1 MIDLNTPH
9 DNNEHR
15 QNSSV
20 PNSSAPTTP
29 SEPTGAGSPELQD
42 LASAS
47 GPDTSAS
54 NDRDNLFGAENPGPD
69 SFGPDDST
77 ASPLY
82 PCEARD
88 SMASE
93 DSPLH
98 PHEAR
103 DSKQTNAQGTPNQ
116 GTDQNGFCQQS
127 ASQNAGP
134 QYTYQG
140 PLPEPIFIHGELN
153 RPALKSDAHDA
164 MEANYWPS
172 VGASALPNALSGLIS
187 AIPGVGSVLAGLFA
201 PIFRVGGIR
210 VNQKIVAKQPRV
222 SLDRRSGLF
231 SGFEQFGDLF
241 VAFFTTNLFIFLW
254 SLLFLVPG
262 IIKSY
267 EWALVPYL
275 LAENPRIKGSEA
287 RDLSAQMMD
296 GHKMELFVL
305 QLSFLGWW
313 ILSALTFGLLAVF
326 YVSPYY
332 AITVCDYYE
341 NLKALEGVDVKARA
355 DGQA

>member
-1 MIDLNTPH
+1 MIDLNTPP

-20 PNSSAPTTP
+20 PNSSAPTAP

-42 LASAS
+42 LASTS
-47 GPDTSAS
+47 GPDGSAS

-77 ASPLY
+77 ASPL
-82 PCEARD
+82 
-88 SMASE
+88 
-93 DSPLH
+93 H

-103 DSKQTNAQGTPNQ
+103 DSKQTNEQGTPNQ
-116 GTDQNGFCQQS
+116 GTDQNGSCQQS

-164 MEANYWPS
+164 MEANYWAS

-201 PIFRVGGIR
+201 PIFRVGGIC
-210 VNQKIVAKQPRV
+210 VNQKIAAKQPRV
-222 SLDRRSGLF
+222 SLDGRSGLF

-341 NLKALEGVDVKARA
+341 NLKALEGVDVKACA